1 MDEIRE
7 KFVEGYNNHKP
18 QLLKKILV
26 ADVETPISSLL
37 KNNFQLS
44 LLSFFQKIHKYV

>member
-37 KNNFQLS
+37 KINKDQKY
-44 LLSFFQKIHKYV
+44 SFLFVIWH